1 MKETGKAGAGAGDGA
16 AGKAGGGPGIID
28 MLLGKDASSPGAADE
43 STLMT
48 DIQKRVW
55 SSLKH
60 GYTYDAPFEESD
72 AFLREHIL
80 AKVDM
85 AVLYADLVGSTAM
98 TLEMS
103 EERVATIISSFVHEM
118 SYVVRRHGGYVL
130 KFVGDAVIAYFN
142 GENNT
147 LMAADS
153 AVECAKSMNKAV
165 EKGINPL
172 LNQYDY
178 PDLSAKIGIDCG
190 KVLVVRYGSDAQRS
204 YVDLMGPVLNIAA
217 KIQSHARPCQILVG
231 SDVYERLHP
240 AGRSAFREVR
250 WKGGEW
256 SYRSRITSQIYK
268 VYEYAG

>member
-1 MKETGKAGAGAGDGA
+1 MKKSEAGPAGGKRGGKAE
-16 AGKAGGGPGIID
+16 GGHGIVD
-28 MLLGKDASSPGAADE
+28 MMLSKGGSSADAADE
-43 STLMT
+43 GTLMT

-55 SSLKH
+55 HALKH

-85 AVLYADLVGSTAM
+85 AVMYADLVGSTAM

-118 SYVVRRHGGYVL
+118 SHVVRQHGGYVL

-217 KIQSHARPCQILVG
+217 KIQSHAKPCQILVG

-240 AGRSAFREVR
+240 AGRRAFREVS
-250 WKGGEW
+250 WKHGEW

-268 VYEYAG
+268 VYEHSG